1 MAKNMNLGVRLS
13 GVKSCVYY
21 FIKRVTLA
29 LSVFSSVKWD

>member
-21 FIKRVTLA
+21 FTKCVTLG
-29 LSVFSSVKWD
+29 LSVFSPVKWD